1 MAALLEQRRPT
12 GDSSFSDKETVQSS
26 PILKTKNLSAWYGR
40 KQVFG
45 DLNISIPQ
53 NEITAII
60 GPSGCGKSTLLRIFN
75 RLHEVTP
82 SARVSG
88 AVFLEGENIYDHYVD
103 AVRVRQQIGIVF
115 QKPNPFPTMS
125 IEDNVLAGIKLI
137 GLPKGQTKEEV
148 VESALTQ
155 AALWEEVKDRLK
167 QSGSALSGGQQ
178 QRLCIARALAI
189 KPRVLLMDE
198 PCSALDPTAT
208 QKIEN
213 LIAKL
218 KDEITIVIV
227 THNIEQARRSSDF
240 IAFFYAQPN
249 QPAQLIEFGKTH
261 IISLSPRQKL
271 TEDFMSGRF
280 G

>member
-1 MAALLEQRRPT
+1 MAILERSIGEFFLPPNIERARQH
-12 GDSSFSDKETVQSS
+12 S
-26 PILKTKNLSAWYGR
+26 ILETKNLSAWYGNNR
-40 KQVFG
+40 VFA

-53 NEITAII
+53 NAITAII

-103 AVRVRQQIGIVF
+103 AVRVRQQIGLVF

-137 GLPKGQTKEEV
+137 GLPKGQAKEEV
-148 VESALTQ
+148 VETALKQ
-155 AALWEEVKDRLK
+155 ATLWEEVKDRLK
-167 QSGSALSGGQQ
+167 QSGSSLSGGQQ

-218 KDEITIVIV
+218 KDEVTIVIV
-227 THNIEQARRSSDF
+227 THNIEQARRASDF

-249 QPAQLIEFGKTH
+249 QHAQLIEFGETH
-261 IISLSPRQKL
+261 TISLRPRETL
-271 TEDFMSGRF
+271 TEDFMGGKF

>member
-1 MAALLEQRRPT
+1 MAILERSAREFFLLSHIERARQH
-12 GDSSFSDKETVQSS
+12 S
-26 PILKTKNLSAWYGR
+26 ILETKNLSAWYGNNR
-40 KQVFG
+40 VFA

-53 NEITAII
+53 NAITAII

-137 GLPKGQTKEEV
+137 GLPKGQVKEEA
-148 VESALTQ
+148 VETALKQ
-155 AALWEEVKDRLK
+155 VALWEEVKDRLK
-167 QSGSALSGGQQ
+167 QSGSSLSGGQQ

-218 KDEITIVIV
+218 KNEVTIVIV
-227 THNIEQARRSSDF
+227 THNIEQARRCSDF
-240 IAFFYAQPN
+240 TAFFYAQPN
-249 QPAQLIEFGKTH
+249 QPAQLIEFGETH
-261 IISLSPRQKL
+261 TISLRPRETL
-271 TEDFMSGRF
+271 TEDFMRGKF